1 METNATEIAV
11 GKALSAIGTDPKK
24 KDNLAR
30 SLARSISYD
39 AALADMGEEE
49 IRRAL
54 EGGPAST
61 QHHVLLETLRLYRQ
75 KTRQR
80 TEKTVPGPGR
90 TVPENTVNKGF
101 FLQCWHAFLRDGHLG
116 TVRMLTVRFLA
127 KWLTDTGRWI
137 EEDEKDWCARNAV
150 NENEERDPS
159 ERESRTRDAYD
170 EAVVLLVMHKFS
182 RSLEKQPE
190 KTRELLDS
198 WEKEY
203 TEYCLKTFGN
213 APDWSPSGFT
223 RTPATRA
230 FMKKNGQ

>member
-1 METNATEIAV
+1 MDTNATENAV
-11 GKALSAIGTDPKK
+11 GKALAALGTDTIAA
-24 KDNLAR
+24 NRLTL
-30 SLARSISYD
+30 SVARSISYD
-39 AALADMGEEE
+39 KSLAEMKPSEIEAAVLSAGKTTE
-49 IRRAL
+49 
-54 EGGPAST
+54 
-61 QHHVLLETLRLYRQ
+61 HHVILDAIREFRKR
-75 KTRQR
+75 TR
-80 TEKTVPGPGR
+80 EKADAIAPAPA
-90 TVPENTVNKGF
+90 PACNDAVNKGF

-116 TVRMLTVRFLA
+116 SVRMLTVRFLA

-182 RSLEKQPE
+182 RSLKKQPE

-223 RTPATRA
+223 RTPATKA
-230 FMKKNGQ
+230 FMKKN